1 MSCIYAISDSD
12 VCSYPV
18 RDLAFE
24 AAKQAYDSNC
34 EPDLDVD
41 LDIPACKCPANEPL
55 CEAIREKMGTYSVDE
70 TYSLLAWKRAGE
82 KIAALEKSVFDLT
95 DAETKRLGVGPKTN
109 HFIYEWIDDE
119 KICQGAA
126 ARSSDPEERR
136 MWAESVWEV
145 ALGNA
150 VDLGCKAPI
159 VVITAITTLQ
169 HALSKK
175 CDAEQIE
182 TLTSFAYEAQE
193 YLDHDVEDIPVEDDS
208 VDMIRECLEH
218 MDALDMVNVM
228 FSTIL
233 KFPSKNA
240 NFKLTPKLALC
251 VEYWKTILEP

>member
-41 LDIPACKCPANEPL
+41 LDIPACVCPANEPL
-55 CEAIREKMGTYSVDE
+55 CDAIREKMGSYTVDE
-70 TYSLLAWKRAGE
+70 IYSLLAWKRAGV
-82 KIAALEKSVFDLT
+82 KIAAMKESVFDLT

-119 KICQGAA
+119 KICQGAP

-136 MWAESVWEV
+136 MWAETVWEV

-150 VDLGCKAPI
+150 VDLGCEAPI
-159 VVITAITTLQ
+159 VVITALMTLKQ
-169 HALSKK
+169 ALSKK
-175 CDAEQIE
+175 RDAELIK
-182 TLTSFAYEAQE
+182 TLTSFTYEAQE
-193 YLDHDVEDIPVEDDS
+193 YLDHDVEDVPVEDDC
-208 VDMIRECLEH
+208 VDMVRQSLEH
-218 MDALDMVNVM
+218 MDALDMVSVM
-228 FSTIL
+228 FNTML
-233 KFPSKNA
+233 KFPSKRA
-240 NFKLTPKLALC
+240 DFKPAPKLALC
-251 VEYWKTILEP
+251 MEFWKTILEP